1 MLEIGGC
8 LFVSVSTILAL
19 LKARNRADY
28 GRNRS
33 RDELDPGPDGLEIV
47 VKLLSNKRQNS

>member
-1 MLEIGGC
+1 MLTIGGC
-8 LFVSVSTILAL
+8 LCVGVGTIQAL

-47 VKLLSNKRQNS
+47 IKSLSNKRQNS

>member
-1 MLEIGGC
+1 MSDFGAC
-8 LFVSVSTILAL
+8 LGVDVGTIQAL

-47 VKLLSNKRQNS
+47 IKSLSNKRQNS